1 MNAASRGANN
11 VNGPV
16 PASAPSRPA
25 CFSAAV
31 RMENRGSASTTALM
45 LAAPLMR
52 RHTLRP
58 PSGEHTKRELL
69 ARRNA
74 PGLVHFLPLIAAAG
88 RAGVVAAIAVAG
100 AAARVAG
107 TTACAAT
114 GVASGAAIGAAAD
127 IIAVMRSERFME
139 MEGLCV
145 VMPTSWRASS
155 RLPPISAEL
164 GTRVLRVVTR
174 IPSKWIRVVTT
185 LPHMFHDRQD
195 AGRRLA
201 LRLEHLSGK
210 NTLVLGLP
218 RGGVPVAYEVAK
230 TLHAPLD
237 VLIVRKL
244 GVPWHPELAFG
255 AVGEGGVRV
264 LNDDVIQNV
273 GLHDNHVAAVEARER
288 HEVAARTAV
297 IVDDG
302 VATGAT
308 AAAACSIAR
317 LQGAKHVVLAVP
329 SAPSEW
335 AKEHSDIADE
345 VVVYDTHLDLGSVGA
360 YYEHFEQVDDATVE
374 RLLREARE
382 TTFSGNVRVPANETE
397 WMEGRLKVPFGARG
411 MVVFSHGSGSSRLS
425 PRNQQVAERLNAA
438 GFATLLFDLLV
449 PEEARVEANRFDI
462 ELLSRRLGATV
473 PWIRSHP
480 LIKHLPIGFF
490 GASTGAAAAI
500 VAATRHKG
508 EIRAVV
514 SRGGRPDLAGSYLG
528 DLQIPTL
535 FVVGGA
541 DTKVLELNRE
551 AIAQL
556 NGPYSL
562 SVVHGATHLFEEPG
576 AMENVVDEAVAY
588 FAEHLA

>member
-1 MNAASRGANN
+1 M
-11 VNGPV
+11 
-16 PASAPSRPA
+16 
-25 CFSAAV
+25 
-31 RMENRGSASTTALM
+31 
-45 LAAPLMR
+45 
-52 RHTLRP
+52 
-58 PSGEHTKRELL
+58 
-69 ARRNA
+69 
-74 PGLVHFLPLIAAAG
+74 
-88 RAGVVAAIAVAG
+88 
-100 AAARVAG
+100 G
-107 TTACAAT
+107 TTT
-114 GVASGAAIGAAAD
+114 MS
-127 IIAVMRSERFME
+127 
-139 MEGLCV
+139 
-145 VMPTSWRASS
+145 P
-155 RLPPISAEL
+155 
-164 GTRVLRVVTR
+164 
-174 IPSKWIRVVTT
+174 
-185 LPHMFHDRQD
+185 MFHDRHD

-218 RGGVPVAYEVAK
+218 RGGVPVAFEVAK

-264 LNDDVIQNV
+264 LNDDVIRSV
-273 GLHDNHVAAVEARER
+273 GLHDNVVAETEARER
-288 HEVAARTAV
+288 HEVAARTARFRPEGFRIPLRGRTAV

-302 VATGAT
+302 IATGAS
-308 AAAACSIAR
+308 AIAACSVAR

-329 SAPSEW
+329 SAPSDW
-335 AKEHSDIADE
+335 VKEHSEVADE

-360 YYEHFEQVDDATVE
+360 YYEHFEQVDDETVE
-374 RLLREARE
+374 HLLREARE
-382 TTFSGNVRVPANETE
+382 ATFSGDVRIPASESE
-397 WMEGRLKVPFGARG
+397 WMDGHLEVPFGARG

-449 PEEARVEANRFDI
+449 PEEARVAGNRFDI

-473 PWIRSHP
+473 PWVRSN
-480 LIKHLPIGFF
+480 KFTKELPIGFF

-500 VAATRHKG
+500 VTAARNKG

-514 SRGGRPDLAGSYLG
+514 SRGGRPDLAGSYLK
-528 DLQIPTL
+528 DLQTPTL

-551 AIAQL
+551 AISQL
-556 NGPYSL
+556 NGQYSL
-562 SVVHGATHLFEEPG
+562 SVVHGASHLFEEPG
-576 AMENVVDEAVAY
+576 AMESVMDEAVEY

>member
-1 MNAASRGANN
+1 M
-11 VNGPV
+11 
-16 PASAPSRPA
+16 
-25 CFSAAV
+25 
-31 RMENRGSASTTALM
+31 
-45 LAAPLMR
+45 
-52 RHTLRP
+52 
-58 PSGEHTKRELL
+58 
-69 ARRNA
+69 
-74 PGLVHFLPLIAAAG
+74 
-88 RAGVVAAIAVAG
+88 
-100 AAARVAG
+100 
-107 TTACAAT
+107 
-114 GVASGAAIGAAAD
+114 
-127 IIAVMRSERFME
+127 
-139 MEGLCV
+139 
-145 VMPTSWRASS
+145 
-155 RLPPISAEL
+155 
-164 GTRVLRVVTR
+164 
-174 IPSKWIRVVTT
+174 
-185 LPHMFHDRQD
+185 
-195 AGRRLA
+195 
-201 LRLEHLSGK
+201 
-210 NTLVLGLP
+210 
-218 RGGVPVAYEVAK
+218 AYEVAK